1 MTWEDESEQDD
12 KCLMR
17 YIKAQNSKTRPK
29 IRPRKWEENLTF
41 YDSKCTFFN
50 EMTWKK
56 NWEIK
61 LKDFS

>member
-1 MTWEDESEQDD
+1 MTREGESEQDD

-29 IRPRKWEENLTF
+29 IRSCKWEEKLAF

-50 EMTWKK
+50 EMIWNFLRNKT
-56 NWEIK
+56 
-61 LKDFS
+61 